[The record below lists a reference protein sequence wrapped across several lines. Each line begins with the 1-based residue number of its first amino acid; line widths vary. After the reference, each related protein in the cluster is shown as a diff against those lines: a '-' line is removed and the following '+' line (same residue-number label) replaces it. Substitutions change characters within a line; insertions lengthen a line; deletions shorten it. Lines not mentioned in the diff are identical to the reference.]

1 MIAAMETE
9 MSILEHVSAEE
20 ASQIDNIIR
29 LTRQQLEKRY
39 PEGRQALRAQHAK
52 AHACVSGTLTV
63 RDDLPPHR
71 RRGVFAHPGQEYQ
84 IWVRYSN
91 AAAIPGA
98 DSAVASGVFVAH
110 GGRGMAIK
118 IVSVAGTPLTPTDGS
133 VDQDFLLVN
142 HPVFPFA
149 NVADYE
155 AITQVLAADDKP
167 DRFFAERV
175 RMKGDGSPDLADPV
189 TRGALRTLGI
199 VKRIQS
205 LSTTAQPPAFQR
217 PPSCPVDNQYFGA
230 APFLFGE
237 DKVMRVRVSPTS
249 AAADDELDAADPDYL
264 RTRLA
269 RRLTSPDAAGARFEF
284 QLQIRD
290 ASTLAVDTDIE
301 DACVDWDETRF
312 PFETLAI
319 VNIPPQDFGTDE
331 RRASCEA
338 LSFSPWHG
346 ITDHRPLGGINRLR
360 RAVYEASSVY
370 RQASSP
376 SHQ

>member
-1 MIAAMETE
+1 MTV
-9 MSILEHVSAEE
+9 LEHVPPEE

-29 LTRQQLEKRY
+29 LTRQQLQKRY
-39 PEGRQALRAQHAK
+39 PEEHRALRAQHAK

-63 RDDLPPHR
+63 RDDLSQDK
-71 RRGVFAHPGQEYQ
+71 RRGVFARPGQEYQ
-84 IWVRYSN
+84 IRVRYSN
-91 AAAIPGA
+91 AAAFPGA

-118 IVSVAGTPLTPTDGS
+118 ILSVAGEPLIRTDGS

-142 HPVFPFA
+142 HPVFPFG
-149 NVADYE
+149 NVEDYE
-155 AITQVLAADDKP
+155 AITQVLAADGDKP

-175 RMKGDGSPDLADPV
+175 RMKADGSPDLADPV
-189 TRGALRTLGI
+189 TRRALRTLGI

-217 PPSCPVDNQYFGA
+217 PPACPLDNQYFAA

-237 DKVMRVRVSPTS
+237 DKVMRVRATPITPAVDT
-249 AAADDELDAADPDYL
+249 ALDPADPDYL
-264 RTRLA
+264 RTTLLEC
-269 RRLTSPDAAGARFEF
+269 LTGADVTESRFEF
-284 QLQIRD
+284 QAQIRD

-312 PFETLAI
+312 PFETLA
-319 VNIPPQDFGTDE
+319 VLTIPPQDFETAE
-331 RRASCEA
+331 RRESCEA
-338 LSFSPWHG
+338 LSFSPWQG
-346 ITDHRPLGGINRLR
+346 ISEHRPLGGINRLR
-360 RAVYEASSVY
+360 RAVYDASSVY
-370 RQASSP
+370 RQASRA

>member
-1 MIAAMETE
+1 
-9 MSILEHVSAEE
+9 MSVLEHVSPEE

-29 LTRQQLEKRY
+29 LTRQQLERRY

-52 AHACVSGTLTV
+52 AHACLSGTLTV
-63 RDDLPPHR
+63 LDDVPQDK
-71 RRGVFAHPGQEYQ
+71 RRGVFAHPGQEYL

-118 IVSVAGTPLTPTDGS
+118 ILSVAGAPLLPTDGS

-142 HPVFPFA
+142 HPVFPFG

-155 AITQVLAADDKP
+155 AITQVLAADNDKP

-189 TRGALRTLGI
+189 TRRALRTLGI

-205 LSTTAQPPAFQR
+205 LATTAQPPAFQR
-217 PPSCPVDNQYFGA
+217 PPACPIDNQYFGA

-237 DKVMRVRVSPTS
+237 DKVMRVRATPASPSPDT
-249 AAADDELDAADPDYL
+249 ALDPADPDYL
-264 RTRLA
+264 RTTLVQ
-269 RRLTSPDAAGARFEF
+269 RLTGADAAGVRYEF
-284 QLQIRD
+284 QAQIRD
-290 ASTLAVDTDIE
+290 ASTLAIDTDIE
-301 DACVDWDETRF
+301 DACADWDDTRF
-312 PFETLAI
+312 PFETLA
-319 VNIPPQDFGTDE
+319 VVTIPPQDFQTTG

-346 ITDHRPLGGINRLR
+346 ISEHRPLGGINRLR
-360 RAVYEASSVY
+360 RAVYDASSVY
-370 RQASSP
+370 RRASRP
-376 SHQ
+376 PHQ